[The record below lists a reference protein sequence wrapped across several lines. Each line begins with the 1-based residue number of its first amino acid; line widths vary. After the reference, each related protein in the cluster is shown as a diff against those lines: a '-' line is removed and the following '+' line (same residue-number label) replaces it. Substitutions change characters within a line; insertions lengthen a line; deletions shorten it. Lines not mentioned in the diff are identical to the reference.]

1 VWTRNSQL
9 ILGLA
14 LALAACSGTDD
25 RPPASSAS
33 GGTGGSGAGDARG
46 GSQSSGG
53 HSERGGSSNGGVDT
67 DAGGAAG
74 ASSDSSGGV
83 ALEGGTSA
91 AGEVGNGGGGE
102 PGAGGGPVE
111 KPTPAQCPNPMLIA
125 SSREVAASASAS
137 ADSRLGGISA
147 DELSVAWLEATQ
159 SGVEL
164 HTATRANEDAR
175 FAAERSQ
182 ALPAAFA
189 GVALSPDGLR
199 LAFVSADRRS
209 FSVWNRGNT
218 SEDFSDAGSS
228 ELAMVTGDEGLA
240 DEEELAD
247 PVFGP
252 SDLTFVFS
260 RFSGDRGRTL
270 FSSARFSRQAP
281 FAPGRAL
288 DVDPELEGSSE
299 AHFVPTGLSA
309 DQRTLFIWSAS
320 QSSQFV
326 SFFDVERQVY
336 ASPVALVDAPSAL
349 PNRDCTR
356 LYHSTGSTRATI
368 VESTLASESAAG
380 NGD

>member
-1 VWTRNSQL
+1 VWTRNSEL

-14 LALAACSGTDD
+14 LALAACSGTDE
-25 RPPASSAS
+25 RPPASSAH

-46 GSQSSGG
+46 GSPSSGG
-53 HSERGGSSNGGVDT
+53 QSEHGGSSNGGADN
-67 DAGGAAG
+67 DAAGAAG
-74 ASSDSSGGV
+74 ASSDSSGGA
-83 ALEGGTSA
+83 ALEGGASG
-91 AGEVGNGGGGE
+91 AGEVGDGGSAE
-102 PGAGGGPVE
+102 PGSGGGPVE

-125 SSREVAASASAS
+125 SSREVAASAAAGS
-137 ADSRLGGISA
+137 DSRLGGVSA

-164 HTATRANEDAR
+164 HTATRANENER
-175 FAAERSQ
+175 FAEERSQ

-199 LAFVSADRRS
+199 VAFVSTDRRS
-209 FSVWNRGNT
+209 FSVWNRSNT
-218 SEDFSDAGSS
+218 NEDFSDAGSS

-240 DEEELAD
+240 DDEELAE

-260 RFSGDRGRTL
+260 RFSDDHGRTL
-270 FSSARFSRQAP
+270 VASARFSRQAP

-288 DVDPELEGSSE
+288 EVDPELEGSRE
-299 AHFVPTGLSA
+299 AHLAPTGLSA

-320 QSSQFV
+320 QSSEFV

-336 ASPVALVDAPSAL
+336 ATPVALADAPGAL

-356 LYHSTGSTRATI
+356 LYHGASSSRATI

-380 NGD
+380 NRD